1 MIKIKKI
8 LCPVDFLP
16 GSDHAV
22 TYATGLASA
31 HKAKIYLLHVVAPMI
46 PIPYADGISTVDITE
61 SLERAAIRQ
70 MTRLV
75 AKVKTR
81 GVNAQGTVMHG
92 QVKDVIE
99 RVISDLK
106 PDLITM
112 GTHNRSSIERWFMGS
127 VTEWL
132 IRHSPV
138 PVLTVAP
145 KSAKKARITK
155 RAA

>member
-8 LCPVDFLP
+8 LCPVDFFA
-16 GSDHAV
+16 GSDNAV
-22 TYATGLASA
+22 AYATGLAA
-31 HKAKIYLLHVVAPMI
+31 IHNAKVYLLHVVAPMI
-46 PIPYADGISTVDITE
+46 PGPYADGISTVDIAQSME
-61 SLERAAIRQ
+61 QAAIPQ

-75 AKVKTR
+75 AKVKAK
-81 GVNAQGTVMHG
+81 GIKAQGSVVQG

-99 RVISDLK
+99 RFIADLK

-132 IRHSPV
+132 IRQSPA

>member
-8 LCPVDFLP
+8 LCPVDFRP

-22 TYATGLASA
+22 TYATGLAA
-31 HKAKIYLLHVVAPMI
+31 VHHAKVYLLHVVE
-46 PIPYADGISTVDITE
+46 PISPSPYAEGIITADVTE
-61 SLERAAIRQ
+61 SLEEAATRQ
-70 MTRLV
+70 MKRLV
-75 AKVKTR
+75 ARVKAKGIKTE
-81 GVNAQGTVMHG
+81 GAVMLG
-92 QVKDVIE
+92 QMKDVIE
-99 RVISDLK
+99 RAISDFK

-112 GTHNRSSIERWFMGS
+112 GSHSKSSIERWFMGS

-132 IRHSPV
+132 IRHSRV

-145 KSAKKARITK
+145 KSEKKSRIGR

>member
-8 LCPVDFLP
+8 LCPVDFFA
-16 GSDHAV
+16 GSDNAV
-22 TYATGLASA
+22 AYATGFAA
-31 HKAKIYLLHVVAPMI
+31 IHNAKVYLLHVVAPMI
-46 PIPYADGISTVDITE
+46 SSPYADGISTVDIAQSME
-61 SLERAAIRQ
+61 QAAIPQ

-75 AKVKTR
+75 AKVKAK
-81 GVNAQGTVMHG
+81 GIKAQGSVVQG

-99 RVISDLK
+99 RFITDLK

-145 KSAKKARITK
+145 KPAKKARITK

>member
-22 TYATGLASA
+22 TYATGLALA
-31 HKAKIYLLHVVAPMI
+31 HKAKIYLVHAVAPMV
-46 PIPYADGISTVDITE
+46 PTPYADVISTVDITE
-61 SLERAAIRQ
+61 SLERAAFRE

-75 AKVKTR
+75 AKVKAR
-81 GVNAQGTVMHG
+81 GVKAQGTVVHG
-92 QVKDVIE
+92 QIKDVIE
-99 RVISDLK
+99 QAVFDQK

-112 GTHNRSSIERWFMGS
+112 GTHNRSTLERWFMGS

-145 KSAKKARITK
+145 KSAKKARMTK
-155 RAA
+155 RVA

>member
-1 MIKIKKI
+1 
-8 LCPVDFLP
+8 
-16 GSDHAV
+16 
-22 TYATGLASA
+22 
-31 HKAKIYLLHVVAPMI
+31 YLLHVVAPMI
-46 PIPYADGISTVDITE
+46 PSPYADGISTVDITQ
-61 SLERAAIRQ
+61 SLEKAAIRQ

-75 AKVKTR
+75 AKVKAR
-81 GVNAQGTVMHG
+81 GIKAQGTVMRG
-92 QVKDVIE
+92 QIKDVVE
-99 RVISDLK
+99 RVMSGLR
-106 PDLITM
+106 PDLVVM

-145 KSAKKARITK
+145 KSAKKTRITK

>member
-8 LCPVDFLP
+8 LCPVDFFP

-22 TYATGLASA
+22 NFAAGLAA
-31 HKAKIYLLHVVAPMI
+31 VHHAKIYLLHVVAPMM
-46 PIPYADGISTVDITE
+46 PGPYADAISTVDITE
-61 SLERAAIRQ
+61 SLERAALRQ
-70 MTRLV
+70 MTHLV
-75 AKVKTR
+75 AGVKAR
-81 GVNAQGTVMHG
+81 GVRAQGTVMHG

-99 RVISDLK
+99 RVMADLK

-132 IRHSPV
+132 IRHSTV
-138 PVLTVAP
+138 PVLTVGP
-145 KSAKKARITK
+145 KAAKKARITK

>member
-1 MIKIKKI
+1 M
-8 LCPVDFLP
+8 P
-16 GSDHAV
+16 GSDRAV
-22 TYATGLASA
+22 TYATGLALV
-31 HKAKIYLLHVVAPMI
+31 HKATIYLVHAVGPMV
-46 PIPYADGISTVDITE
+46 PTPFADGISTVDITK
-61 SLERAAIRQ
+61 SLERAARRE

-75 AKVKTR
+75 AKVKAR
-81 GVNAQGTVMHG
+81 GVKAQGTILHG
-92 QVKDVIE
+92 HVKDVIE
-99 RVISDLK
+99 QVISDQK

-112 GTHNRSSIERWFMGS
+112 GTHNRSTLERWFMGS

-145 KSAKKARITK
+145 KSDKKSRITK

>member
-22 TYATGLASA
+22 TYAAGLASV
-31 HKAKIYLLHVVAPMI
+31 HKAKIYLVHAVAPMV
-46 PIPYADGISTVDITE
+46 PTPYADSISTVDITE
-61 SLERAAIRQ
+61 SLERAALRE

-75 AKVKTR
+75 AKVKAR
-81 GVNAQGTVMHG
+81 GVNAQGTVVHG

-99 RVISDLK
+99 RAISDQK

-112 GTHNRSSIERWFMGS
+112 GTHNRSTLERWFMGS

-145 KSAKKARITK
+145 KSAKKARMTK

>member
-22 TYATGLASA
+22 NYAAGLAAA
-31 HKAKIYLLHVVAPMI
+31 HHSKLYLLHVVAPMI
-46 PIPYADGISTVDITE
+46 PAPYAEGISTVDLTRSME
-61 SLERAAIRQ
+61 QAAIRQ

-75 AKVKTR
+75 AKVKAK
-81 GVNAQGTVMHG
+81 GIKAQGSVMQG
-92 QVKDVIE
+92 QIKDVIE
-99 RVISDLK
+99 SVLADLK
-106 PDLITM
+106 PDLVTM
-112 GTHNRSSIERWFMGS
+112 GTHNKSALERWFMGS
-127 VTEWL
+127 VTEWM
-132 IRHSPV
+132 IRHSPA

-145 KSAKKARITK
+145 KAAKKARITK

>member
-22 TYATGLASA
+22 NYAAGLAA
-31 HKAKIYLLHVVAPMI
+31 VHHAKLYLLHVVAPMI
-46 PIPYADGISTVDITE
+46 PAPYAEGISTVDLTQSME
-61 SLERAAIRQ
+61 QAAIRQ

-75 AKVKTR
+75 AKVKAK
-81 GVNAQGTVMHG
+81 GIKAQGSVMQG
-92 QVKDVIE
+92 QIKDAIE
-99 RVISDLK
+99 RFLEDLK

-112 GTHNRSSIERWFMGS
+112 GTHNKSALERWFMGS
-127 VTEWL
+127 VTEWM

-145 KSAKKARITK
+145 KSSKKARITK

>member
-1 MIKIKKI
+1 MFDEIGVQ
-8 LCPVDFLP
+8 PSP
-16 GSDHAV
+16 
-22 TYATGLASA
+22 
-31 HKAKIYLLHVVAPMI
+31 
-46 PIPYADGISTVDITE
+46 
-61 SLERAAIRQ
+61 Q

-75 AKVKTR
+75 AKVKAK
-81 GVNAQGTVMHG
+81 GIKAQGTVVRG
-92 QVKDVIE
+92 QIKDVIE
-99 RVISDLK
+99 RVMSDLR
-106 PDLITM
+106 PDLVAM

-132 IRHSPV
+132 IRQSPA

>member
-22 TYATGLASA
+22 SYATGLAGIL
-31 HKAKIYLLHVVAPMI
+31 HAKVHLLHVVAPII
-46 PIPYADGISTVDITE
+46 PNPYAEGIITVDVTQSME
-61 SLERAAIRQ
+61 HAAIRQ

-75 AKVKTR
+75 AKVKSR
-81 GVNAQGTVMHG
+81 GVKVQGTVMRG
-92 QVKDVIE
+92 QVKDVVE
-99 RVISDLK
+99 RVIAEFK

-145 KSAKKARITK
+145 KSAQKPRISR